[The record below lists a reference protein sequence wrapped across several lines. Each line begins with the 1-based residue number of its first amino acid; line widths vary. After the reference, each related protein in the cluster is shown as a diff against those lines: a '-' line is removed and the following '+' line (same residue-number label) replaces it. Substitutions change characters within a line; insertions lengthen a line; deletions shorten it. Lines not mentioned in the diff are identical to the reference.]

1 MSSSPA
7 RLDDESTGP
16 VPLGDLGA
24 IVIIID
30 NIIVIIINTA
40 TISDLGARE
49 LMVSGTDRHEDVS
62 PSPLLF
68 LAISY
73 STMLSVVG
81 LVGNYNVHCTAWYT
95 PPPLPSSLILV
106 YQINHLNNLN
116 HLCPLFP
123 VP

>member
-24 IVIIID
+24 IVIII
-30 NIIVIIINTA
+30 NTS

-81 LVGNYNVHCTAWYT
+81 LVENYNVQCGTL
-95 PPPLPSSLILV
+95 PLPFL
-106 YQINHLNNLN
+106 
-116 HLCPLFP
+116 PP
-123 VP
+123 